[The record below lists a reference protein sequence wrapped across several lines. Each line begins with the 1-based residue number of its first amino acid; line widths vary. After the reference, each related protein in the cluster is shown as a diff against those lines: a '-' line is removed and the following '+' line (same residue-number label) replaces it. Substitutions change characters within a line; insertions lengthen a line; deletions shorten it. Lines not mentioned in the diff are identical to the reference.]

1 MHRGHTR
8 TRKSPALPAMREPSR
23 VASCQFSFCGALAE
37 HIGEKRARVHA
48 MRSVVRTSVDTTG
61 LFQVRAQ
68 IARSRFL
75 LDDRFFATCALRIVD
90 QNFKWVQIDIAVGPI
105 LRAEAAADTPILD
118 DDLKRIPPSIRAD
131 RTANHTHRIPPLAPP
146 ARDK

>member
-23 VASCQFSFCGALAE
+23 GGACEFSFCGGLGE
-37 HIGEKRARVHA
+37 HMGEKRARVHA

-90 QNFKWVQIDIAVGPI
+90 QHFKWVQIDIAVGTI
-105 LRAEAAADTPILD
+105 LRAEPAADTPILESA
-118 DDLKRIPPSIRAD
+118 LKRMASSNRAD
-131 RTANHTHRIPPLAPP
+131 GTANHAQ
-146 ARDK
+146 